1 MRKESLTWLVGV
13 CALLLSGIT
22 LAQVRTGTISA
33 EKLDSETNSTGLP
46 CTATDQSVP
55 SGLVVDITP
64 QQTLDL
70 RAVNNPCIS
79 GVAFQIHWSDIE
91 PGQTNPDWSRL
102 DELFAAAE
110 ASKKWVHLEV
120 FPGFFC
126 SCLGSGRGK
135 ERAVRN
141 TIRTWQRHSSASSD
155 ALGHCVPQPLVCIP
169 EGTKRPVWK
178 VACF

>member
-13 CALLLSGIT
+13 CALLLAGSA

-33 EKLDSETNSTGLP
+33 EKQDSEANRTGLP

-64 QQTLDL
+64 QQKLDL
-70 RAVNNPCIS
+70 RAVNNPCVS

-91 PGQTNPDWSRL
+91 PGQTNPDWSKL

-110 ASKKWVHLEV
+110 ASKEMGTSRSL
-120 FPGFFC
+120 PRLFC
-126 SCLGSGRGK
+126 SCLGPGRGK

-155 ALGHCVPQPLVCIP
+155 ALGHCIPQPLVCIP
-169 EGTKRPVWK
+169 ERAKRPVWK